1 MSQDQASSSGKVEM
15 GHLAKPPLTL
25 TRDLTESDH
34 NGIKDISA
42 GLMKVFYYKKSPVE
56 AKTTRTISMVILL

>member
-1 MSQDQASSSGKVEM
+1 MEALGER
-15 GHLAKPPLTL
+15 GRREYLI
-25 TRDLTESDH
+25 DLTESDH